1 MVVTTGG
8 CSSTATTEVVVY
20 KQPKINSIVQSCP
33 NGMGKVKITA
43 QSLPA
48 ANGVEYSIN
57 GGESYQAGNVFNGLA
72 NGSYMVMV
80 RDLVTGCTKS
90 MMITVSCGVAA
101 KTELATTRLAST
113 SQPVCQRNEHCVQL
127 A

>member
-1 MVVTTGG
+1 
-8 CSSTATTEVVVY
+8 
-20 KQPKINSIVQSCP
+20 
-33 NGMGKVKITA
+33 MGKVKITA

-80 RDLVTGCTKS
+80 RDLVTSCTK
-90 MMITVSCGVAA
+90 
-101 KTELATTRLAST
+101 
-113 SQPVCQRNEHCVQL
+113 
-127 A
+127 